1 MIEQMEQATVNDLSQ
16 EQKEQYRLDQLRYNR
31 QWAVEKAI
39 IWASGSNTTSERM
52 LEIAEMMNTFINK
65 DAK

>member
-1 MIEQMEQATVNDLSQ
+1 MVEQTAEQHTVTD

-31 QWAVEKAI
+31 QWAVEKAMV
-39 IWASGSNTTSERM
+39 WTSGTNTTSERM
-52 LEIAEMMNTFINK
+52 LQIAEMMNTFINK